1 MCIYV
6 FLDMAASSV
15 LLWQVSS
22 LTLGLLVIALI
33 VSLDEVLNFGLEKF
47 ILLYG

>member
-1 MCIYV
+1 MYV

-15 LLWQVSS
+15 TSVAGVLS
-22 LTLGLLVIALI
+22 LSLGLLVIALI